1 MPLPG
6 KKRIYNYTDYL
17 QWDNGERWEII
28 EGVPYNM
35 TPAPGR
41 IHQEISV
48 EIIRQIS
55 NYLKEK
61 KCKVYAAPFD
71 VRLTEKNTKDDN
83 ILNVVQPDIAIV
95 CDESKLDEKGCKGSP
110 DLIIEIVSPSNA
122 SMDYITKFKLYEKFK
137 VKEFWIVDPT
147 DKIVQIYELK
157 KKEYGKPRVY
167 SENDKAKVGI
177 FKDFSIDLKIVF
189 QEL

>member
-1 MPLPG
+1 MPLPE

-17 QWDNGERWEII
+17 EWDNGERWEII

-55 NYLKEK
+55 NYLIEK

-71 VRLTEKNTKDDN
+71 VRLTEKNTGDDN
-83 ILNVVQPDIAIV
+83 ILNVVQPDVAIV

-167 SENDKAKVGI
+167 SENDKAQVGI